1 MPRIA
6 RDRMPRG
13 GTSGFYEDLWRR
25 KSKEESTSRQ
35 GREQNA
41 IPHIPTG
48 GRLLDVGCG
57 SGALLR
63 GSPTRPL
70 AVGADISRS
79 ALVLAHERG
88 LWVVRATFEGPHL
101 PFRGQTFDCVTCL
114 DVIEHLFDPRPLLRE
129 LRRVLRPNGI
139 LILQTPNVR
148 HYLQLYRIAVK
159 GHGPQTSGDPE
170 GVDGGHVHYFTA
182 KDVAILIREA
192 GFDRPHLHGTEGV
205 RFFPSFRS
213 LGILAIARRTP

>member
-48 GRLLDVGCG
+48 GRLLDVGWG
-57 SGALLR
+57 NGALLR
-63 GSPTRPL
+63 RSPARPL

-79 ALVLAHERG
+79 ALALGPERG

-101 PFRGQTFDCVTCL
+101 PFRGQPFACVTSHTL
-114 DVIEHLFDPRPLLRE
+114 
-129 LRRVLRPNGI
+129 
-139 LILQTPNVR
+139 
-148 HYLQLYRIAVK
+148 
-159 GHGPQTSGDPE
+159 
-170 GVDGGHVHYFTA
+170 VD
-182 KDVAILIREA
+182 
-192 GFDRPHLHGTEGV
+192 
-205 RFFPSFRS
+205 
-213 LGILAIARRTP
+213 

>member
-1 MPRIA
+1 
-6 RDRMPRG
+6 MPRG

-57 SGALLR
+57 NGALLR
-63 GSPTRPL
+63 RSPARPL

-79 ALVLAHERG
+79 ALALAHERG